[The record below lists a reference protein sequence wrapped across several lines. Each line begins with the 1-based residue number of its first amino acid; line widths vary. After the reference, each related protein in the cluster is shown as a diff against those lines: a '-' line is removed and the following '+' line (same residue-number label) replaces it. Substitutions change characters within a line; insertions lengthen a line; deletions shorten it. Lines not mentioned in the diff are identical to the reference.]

1 MNTLLMRRAMVML
14 RAGLR
19 YPAEHPL
26 GRRVVAWTVLCSTC
40 VALLAS
46 GAQLFADYRRDV
58 SLIEQRMTEIEHSY
72 LESLAVSAWNIDQ
85 VQVQTQLRGMLRLP
99 DMSYV
104 ALLDA
109 HRKPIEQ
116 AGNAAARYGAVTR
129 EFPVA
134 YTPAGPR
141 RERVPLGTLVVA
153 ANLDGVYHRLGHQA
167 LVILAT
173 QGIKTFI
180 VVTFMLF
187 IFQRLVSR
195 PLGALARAA
204 RRLNVNRLS
213 EPIVLERKPHGGS
226 ADELDMLVES
236 LNGMRSS
243 LQRDVAEL
251 RETRR
256 ALWTSEERYR
266 SLAESTSVVPWEAD
280 AVSGDITFVGPQ
292 VERILGIPRERW
304 YERGFWRTVVH
315 AEDRGRLLEALR
327 KARQAPPDL
336 ECRLV
341 DGEGRLRWMSVRAA
355 QVEVQHVGRILRGYL
370 IDIDA
375 KKRTELELATYRA
388 QLEELVAQRTAQ
400 LAANVAELEVT
411 IEKLNVEMQER
422 QRFEEELRKQ
432 ALHDA
437 LTGLPNRS
445 LLMDRLEL
453 AIKLAQRNKHSL
465 TLLFIDLD
473 RFKIINDSLGHDAG
487 DELLKTVTRRV
498 SECVRTSDT
507 FARLGG
513 DEFVLLLPNAVP
525 DDVLARLIGRITQAV
540 SSPVTL
546 GGHEVAVTCSIGC
559 SIFPQDGADAATLLK
574 HADAA
579 MYRAKEQGRNNVQR
593 YTADLN
599 QKVNEQLET
608 ESHLRR
614 AVQRGEFLLHYQPQ
628 VDLKSGEIVGVEALI
643 RWQHPEWGMVPPL
656 RFIPIAEETG
666 LIGPIGEWVLRTA
679 CAQAV
684 AWQRAG
690 LPPLRMSVNL
700 SAQQFLNPGL
710 EAQVCA
716 ALAET
721 GLPAERLELEL
732 TESVSMKNPEETIRI
747 LGRFNSLGIKLAID
761 DFGTGYSNLAYLRR
775 FPVDRVKLDRS
786 FVGEL
791 TQQESSHVICEA
803 IVAMAHKLG
812 LEVVAEGVETLA
824 QRDQLQAYGC
834 DAMQG
839 YWFSRPLAAAA
850 CEALLRERCM
860 TGQEVLP

>member
-1 MNTLLMRRAMVML
+1 MRRAVLAL

-26 GRRVVAWTVLCSTC
+26 GRRVVAWTVACSTC
-40 VALLAS
+40 VALLAT
-46 GAQLFADYRRDV
+46 GVQLFADYRRDL

-85 VQVQTQLRGMLRLP
+85 VQVRTQLRGILRLP
-99 DMSYV
+99 DLSYV

-109 HRKPIEQ
+109 KRQPVEQ
-116 AGNAAARYGAVTR
+116 VGNAAARYGTVRR
-129 EFPVA
+129 EFPVVF
-134 YTPAGPR
+134 TPSGIG
-141 RERVPLGTLVVA
+141 REKVALGTLVVTA
-153 ANLDGVYHRLGHQA
+153 SLDGVYDRLGHQA
-167 LVILAT
+167 LLILTT
-173 QGIKTFI
+173 QGIKTFF

-195 PLGALARAA
+195 PLSAVARAA
-204 RRLNVNRLS
+204 RQLNVNRLA
-213 EPIVLERKPHGGS
+213 EPIVLERKRRPGT
-226 ADELDMLVES
+226 ADELDILVEAM
-236 LNGMRSS
+236 NGMRSS

-266 SLAESTSVVPWEAD
+266 SLAESTSIVPWEAD

-304 YERGFWRTVVH
+304 YERGFWRSVVH

-327 KARQAPPDL
+327 KAHLAPPDL

-341 DGEGRLRWMSVRAA
+341 DGQGRLRWMSVRAA
-355 QVEVQHVGRILRGYL
+355 RIDVPKVGKILRGYL

-375 KKRTELELATYRA
+375 KKRTELELATYRV

-400 LAANVAELEVT
+400 LAANVTELEVT

-445 LLMDRLEL
+445 LLMDRLDL
-453 AIKLAQRNKHSL
+453 AIKLAQRNKHPL

-473 RFKIINDSLGHDAG
+473 RFKVINDSLGHDAG

-513 DEFVLLLPNAVP
+513 DEFVLLLPNAIP
-525 DDVLARLIGRITQAV
+525 DEVLARLIGRITQAV
-540 SSPVTL
+540 SEPVVL
-546 GGHEVAVTCSIGC
+546 SGHEVAVTCSIGC
-559 SIFPQDGADAATLLK
+559 SVYPHDGTDSATLLK

-579 MYRAKEQGRNNVQR
+579 MYSAKEQGRNNVQR

-614 AVQRGEFLLHYQPQ
+614 ALQRGEFLLHYQPQ

-656 RFIPIAEETG
+656 RFIPIAEDTG

-700 SAQQFLNPGL
+700 SAQQFLNPAL
-710 EAQVCA
+710 ESQVSS
-716 ALAET
+716 ALAES
-721 GLPAERLELEL
+721 GLPAALLELEL
-732 TESVSMKNPEETIRI
+732 TESVSMKNPEDTIRI
-747 LGRFNSLGIKLAID
+747 LSRFNGLGINIAID

-775 FPVDRVKLDRS
+775 FPVHRVKLDRS

-803 IVAMAHKLG
+803 IVAMAHKLN
-812 LEVVAEGVETLA
+812 LEVVAEGVETIE
-824 QRDQLQAYGC
+824 QRDQLKAYGC
-834 DAMQG
+834 DSMQG
-839 YWFSRPLAAAA
+839 YWFSRPLSAAT
-850 CEALLRERCM
+850 CEALLRERC
-860 TGQEVLP
+860 GRGWKALAAA